1 MCFVSVTG
9 DANFQMK
16 RTGLSLGGFIQP
28 APARTLLELNTSVEK
43 GFCQRILWCVP
54 KPTMASFSELEKVD
68 GQFSASVVGLMS
80 SQWKNDKSVRT
91 WMLPKS
97 CKVFSAKFD
106 EIQQQLQAISCMDD
120 LLAGM
125 LSKAKGQILRVA
137 ATLHVLFHI
146 DTYPTGHSISYCQ
159 QCSRGSY

>member
-54 KPTMASFSELEKVD
+54 KPTMASFRSWRKWTVN
-68 GQFSASVVGLMS
+68 F
-80 SQWKNDKSVRT
+80 
-91 WMLPKS
+91 
-97 CKVFSAKFD
+97 
-106 EIQQQLQAISCMDD
+106 QLQ
-120 LLAGM
+120 L
-125 LSKAKGQILRVA
+125 VY
-137 ATLHVLFHI
+137 T
-146 DTYPTGHSISYCQ
+146 
-159 QCSRGSY
+159 

>member
-68 GQFSASVVGLMS
+68 GQFSASVG
-80 SQWKNDKSVRT
+80 
-91 WMLPKS
+91 
-97 CKVFSAKFD
+97 
-106 EIQQQLQAISCMDD
+106 I
-120 LLAGM
+120 
-125 LSKAKGQILRVA
+125 
-137 ATLHVLFHI
+137 HVIPVVL
-146 DTYPTGHSISYCQ
+146 
-159 QCSRGSY
+159 